1 MVRLFWRKKESLVKE
16 FLDQLTGEV
25 SQEKKKILNG
35 SVNLTTVS
43 TTITKTMM
51 QAASKISC
59 ITNFK
64 QLFIS
69 EEIQGKISKQ
79 TW

>member
-1 MVRLFWRKKESLVKE
+1 MKE

-25 SQEKKKILNG
+25 SQEKKKTLND
-35 SVNLTTVS
+35 SVNLTNVS

-51 QAASKISC
+51 QAASKITC

-69 EEIQGKISKQ
+69 EGIQGKISKQ
-79 TW
+79 KW